1 MTTPEGKKVIESGWI
16 ASGITNA
23 LQKGESGLTP
33 LDPFADIDPLV
44 SQPSVDQDDHQL
56 AAIDK
61 DHLIQNHSSD
71 DESESDESEWE
82 YDDGNVFDLI
92 AEEL

>member
-1 MTTPEGKKVIESGWI
+1 M
-16 ASGITNA
+16 
-23 LQKGESGLTP
+23 TP

-61 DHLIQNHSSD
+61 DLIQNQSSE
-71 DESESDESEWE
+71 DESESDESQWE
-82 YDDGNVFDLI
+82 YEDDGNVFDFI

>member
-1 MTTPEGKKVIESGWI
+1 MT
-16 ASGITNA
+16 
-23 LQKGESGLTP
+23 Q
-33 LDPFADIDPLV
+33 LDSFADIDPLV

-56 AAIDK
+56 AAIEK